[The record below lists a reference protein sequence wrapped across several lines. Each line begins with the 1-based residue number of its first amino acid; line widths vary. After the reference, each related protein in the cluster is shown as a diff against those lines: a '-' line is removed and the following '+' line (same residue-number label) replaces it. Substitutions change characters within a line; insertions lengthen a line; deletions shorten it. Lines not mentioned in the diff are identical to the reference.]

1 MKNIFLLITSLCCS
15 LIAFA
20 QNETDSIKIVDV
32 PPPPPPPQI
41 ETIDTTWTPDTT
53 YSDFD
58 FFKSRH
64 PYKNFETFSF
74 GTSTF
79 VNDNG
84 VFFAKGQRF
93 QSDFAHSW
101 NIHFDIAEKIN
112 YANDQKEF
120 GWGYAISYG
129 YQQMGLAN
137 NLRFHTFG
145 NQTQVTLDSSASKTN
160 NFRSFRLYV
169 PLFIE
174 YNYFITNHRV
184 FHVNLGVNLGLRT
197 LRYCIKE
204 ETSDRSE
211 LRIIDKTNMNYN
223 YFLAEAT
230 LRVGLDGFC
239 VFVTKS
245 LLPIFNENAG
255 VTPVYPLQI
264 GIAFKY
270 FD

>member
-1 MKNIFLLITSLCCS
+1 MKNIFLLITGLCCS
-15 LIAFA
+15 LLAFA
-20 QNETDSIKIVDV
+20 QTEPDSVKMVDF
-32 PPPPPPPQI
+32 PPPPPQI
-41 ETIDTTWTPDTT
+41 ETIDTTWTTDSTNF
-53 YSDFD
+53 DFD
-58 FFKSRH
+58 YFYTRKPF
-64 PYKNFETFSF
+64 KNFEAFSI

-84 VFFAKGQRF
+84 VFFSNGQRF
-93 QSDFAHSW
+93 QGDLAHSW

-112 YANDQKEF
+112 YANDKNEF

-129 YQQMGLAN
+129 YQQMGIAN
-137 NLRFHTFG
+137 NLRFHTYG

-169 PLFIE
+169 PLFVE
-174 YNYFITNHRV
+174 YNYFITNRRV

-230 LRVGLDGFC
+230 LRVGLDGFS
-239 VFVTKS
+239 VFITKS
-245 LLPIFNENAG
+245 LLPIFNDNAG
-255 VTPVYPLQI
+255 VTPVFPLQF